1 MSEES
6 KSASNLHK
14 GSESGFTAK
23 IPFDLN
29 SLFSLQYS
37 FDTLK
42 AALEWL
48 AGQQAGLDVRIRFL
62 EENKLDE
69 KEYFQN
75 KSEVNKYHERNEIDK
90 ENLNKKNGVQDNR
103 ISSLEGEIEL
113 LKSLGAPSGGGGDT
127 SGMLDALKG
136 MNEKLRSEF

>member
-6 KSASNLHK
+6 KSATNLPK
-14 GSESGFTAK
+14 DPESGFSAK

-48 AGQQAGLDVRIRFL
+48 ADKQAGQDVRIRFL

-75 KSEVNKYHERNEIDK
+75 KAEVNKYHERNNIDK
-90 ENLNKKNGVQDNR
+90 ENLNKKNGV
-103 ISSLEGEIEL
+103 
-113 LKSLGAPSGGGGDT
+113 
-127 SGMLDALKG
+127 
-136 MNEKLRSEF
+136 

>member
-14 GSESGFTAK
+14 GSETGFSAK

-48 AGQQAGLDVRIRFL
+48 ADKQAGQDVRIRYL

-69 KEYFQN
+69 KEYFEN
-75 KSEVNKYHERNEIDK
+75 KAAVNKYHERNDIDK
-90 ENLNKKNGVQDNR
+90 ENFKKKNGV
-103 ISSLEGEIEL
+103 
-113 LKSLGAPSGGGGDT
+113 
-127 SGMLDALKG
+127 
-136 MNEKLRSEF
+136 